1 MTNLYWIGGPW
12 PGKLAISSRPRGGDW
27 LDDELRHLRDA
38 GVTAVLSLLTGEE
51 EQELDL
57 TAERELAERA
67 GLVYLSVPI
76 PDRQV
81 PESPSEVAAVLDRVD
96 AILYSANGAL
106 IHCRQGIGRAGM
118 LAACL
123 LVMKGQT
130 PEAAVRTVERARGVA
145 IPETRE
151 QRRWIDLFASGLTQA
166 I

>member
-1 MTNLYWIGGPW
+1 
-12 PGKLAISSRPRGGDW
+12 
-27 LDDELRHLRDA
+27 
-38 GVTAVLSLLTGEE
+38 
-51 EQELDL
+51 
-57 TAERELAERA
+57 
-67 GLVYLSVPI
+67 
-76 PDRQV
+76 
-81 PESPSEVAAVLDRVD
+81 
-96 AILYSANGAL
+96 
-106 IHCRQGIGRAGM
+106 M